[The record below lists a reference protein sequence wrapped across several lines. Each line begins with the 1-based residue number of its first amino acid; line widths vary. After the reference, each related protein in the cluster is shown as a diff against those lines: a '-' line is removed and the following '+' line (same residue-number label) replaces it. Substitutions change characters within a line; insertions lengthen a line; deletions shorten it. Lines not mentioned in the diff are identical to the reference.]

1 MKPEILFQ
9 ILNNLVLLVWILM
22 IVAPK
27 WKVTRKIIDTF
38 AITII
43 LSIIYGA
50 IIISS
55 FGKVDFMDFGSL
67 DGIVKM
73 LQNSDAWGSSAIW
86 YHFLA
91 FDLFVGSWILRDSQK
106 LGIPHLVVIPC
117 LLFTFM
123 MGPLGFLIY
132 QIVKFGYM
140 RFKKGRMNAE
150 SF

>member
-67 DGIVKM
+67 EGIVNM
-73 LQNSDAWGSSAIW
+73 LHNSDAWGSSAIW

-123 MGPLGFLIY
+123 LGPLGFLIY